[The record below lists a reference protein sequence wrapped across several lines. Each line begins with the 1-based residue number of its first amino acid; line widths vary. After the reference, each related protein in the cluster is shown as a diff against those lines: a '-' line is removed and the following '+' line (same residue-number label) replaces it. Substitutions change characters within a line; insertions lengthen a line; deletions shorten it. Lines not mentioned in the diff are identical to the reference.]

1 MKRKGRWQHRA
12 DLPPDAQ
19 NPLDVAVT
27 ERDRS
32 ILSVV
37 RSAVKHGQMML
48 AYQPVMQARAPHGV
62 AFHEALIRIL
72 DTTGR
77 VVPAHQFM
85 PQVENTE
92 LAREIDCAAL
102 EMGLRTLF
110 RHPELRLSINMS
122 ARSIGYQRWMR
133 ILNRHL
139 KKSDTLGERL
149 ILEINETSAMAIPE
163 IVIDFMDQL
172 QSRGISFALDDF
184 GAGQTTF
191 RQFRD
196 FFFDAVK
203 IDGQFIQGVHDNH
216 DNQALVRA
224 LVGVGQTFDM
234 LTVAEAVETR
244 EDAAFL
250 VSLGVDCLQG
260 HLFGAP
266 TVRPPWVAA
275 ARSRASA

>member
-1 MKRKGRWQHRA
+1 MIRKGQRKHRA
-12 DLPPDAQ
+12 DLPAGSES
-19 NPLDVAVT
+19 PLDVAVND
-27 ERDRS
+27 RDQS
-32 ILSVV
+32 ILNTV
-37 RSAVKHGQMML
+37 RRAVKHGQMML

-62 AFHEALIRIL
+62 VFHEALIRVL
-72 DTTGR
+72 DNTGR
-77 VVPAHQFM
+77 VVPARQFM
-85 PQVENTE
+85 PQAENTE
-92 LAREIDCAAL
+92 LARDIDCAAL
-102 EMGLRTLF
+102 DMGLRTLF
-110 RHPELRLSINMS
+110 LHPELRLSINMS

-139 KKSDTLGERL
+139 KRSDTLGERL

-203 IDGQFIQGVHDNH
+203 IDGQFVQDVHNNH

-234 LTVAEAVETR
+234 MTVAEAVETR
-244 EDAAFL
+244 EDAEFL

-266 TVRPPWVAA
+266 TVRPPWVTAGRA
-275 ARSRASA
+275 RASA